1 MNEVLKVLK
10 ERRSIRAFRP
20 EPLKKEDLDAIV
32 EAGLYAPSAKNL
44 QSTKLVVVRDAAVLA
59 RLERL
64 NSRILGTPEGTPFY
78 GAPEAIVVLSDS
90 EYPNWLQDGSLVM
103 GNLMNAAAAL
113 GIGSC
118 WINRAMETFELPE
131 GKAGRVGSGRKLEGR
146 RQLHFRLYGSGCPGG
161 QGPERG
167 PRSVCVRGRTMNE
180 AIRQVTHVQNI
191 RYDKATE
198 RLYIIDQTLLPNEE
212 KEIELRT
219 VEEMI
224 EAIKMLRIRGAPA
237 IGICAGYC
245 MYALARDID
254 AKDNETFY
262 RKLQIDGE
270 LLGAARP
277 TAVNLRWAVG
287 EMLDAAKAHLKD
299 NRAELL
305 EVLYRKAVDI
315 HEDDIAKCT
324 AISECGLSLL
334 KDGDGVLTHCNAGP
348 LATSRYGTGQG
359 PFLLAAERGIHIRV
373 FADET
378 RPLLQ
383 GARLTSY
390 ELQRAGVDV
399 TLICDNMA
407 SMVMKNGWVQA
418 CFVGCDRIAANGDF
432 ANKIGTSGVAILAK
446 HYGIPVYTLGPTS
459 TIDMNCPDGAHI
471 PIELRDGDEI
481 KNLWYEKPMALPEV
495 KCFNPSFDV
504 TDHELLTGI
513 VTEKGICYPP
523 FNESLAALF
532 KDKE

>member
-1 MNEVLKVLK
+1 
-10 ERRSIRAFRP
+10 
-20 EPLKKEDLDAIV
+20 
-32 EAGLYAPSAKNL
+32 
-44 QSTKLVVVRDAAVLA
+44 
-59 RLERL
+59 
-64 NSRILGTPEGTPFY
+64 
-78 GAPEAIVVLSDS
+78 
-90 EYPNWLQDGSLVM
+90 
-103 GNLMNAAAAL
+103 
-113 GIGSC
+113 
-118 WINRAMETFELPE
+118 
-131 GKAGRVGSGRKLEGR
+131 
-146 RQLHFRLYGSGCPGG
+146 
-161 QGPERG
+161 
-167 PRSVCVRGRTMNE
+167 MNE

-270 LLGAARP
+270 LLRAARP

-287 EMLDAAKAHLKD
+287 EMLDTAKTHLKD
-299 NRAELL
+299 DRAELL
-305 EVLYRKAVDI
+305 EALYRKAVDI

-324 AISECGLSLL
+324 AISEYGLSLL

-523 FNESLAALF
+523 FTESLAALF

>member
-1 MNEVLKVLK
+1 
-10 ERRSIRAFRP
+10 
-20 EPLKKEDLDAIV
+20 
-32 EAGLYAPSAKNL
+32 
-44 QSTKLVVVRDAAVLA
+44 
-59 RLERL
+59 
-64 NSRILGTPEGTPFY
+64 
-78 GAPEAIVVLSDS
+78 
-90 EYPNWLQDGSLVM
+90 
-103 GNLMNAAAAL
+103 
-113 GIGSC
+113 
-118 WINRAMETFELPE
+118 
-131 GKAGRVGSGRKLEGR
+131 
-146 RQLHFRLYGSGCPGG
+146 
-161 QGPERG
+161 
-167 PRSVCVRGRTMNE
+167 MNE

-270 LLGAARP
+270 LLGSARP

-287 EMLDAAKAHLKD
+287 EMLDAAKTHLKD
-299 NRAELL
+299 DRAELL
-305 EVLYRKAVDI
+305 EALYRKAVDI

-324 AISECGLSLL
+324 AISEYGLSLL

-446 HYGIPVYTLGPTS
+446 HYGIPFYVLGPSS
-459 TIDMNCPDGAHI
+459 TIDFTCPDGDHI
-471 PIELRDGDEI
+471 PIELRDGGEI
-481 KNLWYEKPMALPEV
+481 KEKFFSAPVALPQV
-495 KCFNPSFDV
+495 KCYNPAFDV
-504 TDHELLTGI
+504 TDHSLITAI

-523 FNESLAALF
+523 FEQSFAQVF
-532 KDKE
+532 GRPEKEAT